1 VQRRFAFSNAFF
13 LIVRQHH
20 SDELAYIFPDA
31 GGFLAARFAVSYRQ
45 PTVTFDSIQVGWP
58 PPMLHAR
65 YKENLEGSMRD
76 AFESWMGQEVVVQ
89 LGFGLIKVRLRGVL
103 LQDLRETLLLKPEA
117 GPSIEIPK
125 IRVLAIEEVGRSPNG
140 LLRYV
145 LPANPTENSLN
156 RGF

>member
-1 VQRRFAFSNAFF
+1 
-13 LIVRQHH
+13 
-20 SDELAYIFPDA
+20 
-31 GGFLAARFAVSYRQ
+31 
-45 PTVTFDSIQVGWP
+45 
-58 PPMLHAR
+58 
-65 YKENLEGSMRD
+65 MRD

-145 LPANPTENSLN
+145 LHRSSHSAQRILPGIHSIKVLVMSKENTRRQVL
-156 RGF
+156 